1 MPNYL
6 KMPRKSQVFALL
18 ELGWIY
24 RRIEAET
31 KGKQGRPLRCVSRGL
46 RAILIRSTYARHKIR
61 HGIRH
66 TTARTGRCLRPSVAN
81 DRLRHMPIDSARVLK
96 ADGSQSLEVPA
107 ERGAVLRRAAEEFEQ
122 RVFLSTLND
131 IRNFCEAYG
140 IEEPRSKSRASGI
153 PRVFKFL
160 VTMDVA
166 DVERMLDD
174 RMFSG
179 PAQLGPIADAIRGKA
194 KEYRDA
200 AIDHS

>member
-1 MPNYL
+1 M
-6 KMPRKSQVFALL
+6 
-18 ELGWIY
+18 
-24 RRIEAET
+24 
-31 KGKQGRPLRCVSRGL
+31 
-46 RAILIRSTYARHKIR
+46 
-61 HGIRH
+61 
-66 TTARTGRCLRPSVAN
+66 
-81 DRLRHMPIDSARVLK
+81 
-96 ADGSQSLEVPA
+96 
-107 ERGAVLRRAAEEFEQ
+107 LRRAAEEFEQ

-174 RMFSG
+174 RMLSG
-179 PAQLGPIADAIRGKA
+179 PAQLGPVADAIRGKA
-194 KEYRDA
+194 KEYRDT

>member
-1 MPNYL
+1 MEAGGGG
-6 KMPRKSQVFALL
+6 RELL
-18 ELGWIY
+18 NSEAITEAIRPFNPLGEFGARHWH
-24 RRIEAET
+24 T
-31 KGKQGRPLRCVSRGL
+31 L
-46 RAILIRSTYARHKIR
+46 STYANHRIR
-61 HGIRH
+61 HRIRH
-66 TTARTGRCLRPSVAN
+66 SAALAGRRPCPPVAN
-81 DRLRHMPIDSARVLK
+81 DRLRHMRIDSARVSK

-122 RVFLSTLND
+122 RVFLSTLNN

-179 PAQLGPIADAIRGKA
+179 PSQFGPIADAIRGKA

>member
-1 MPNYL
+1 ML
-6 KMPRKSQVFALL
+6 F
-18 ELGWIY
+18 
-24 RRIEAET
+24 
-31 KGKQGRPLRCVSRGL
+31 SR
-46 RAILIRSTYARHKIR
+46 TYARHRIR

-66 TTARTGRCLRPSVAN
+66 TS
-81 DRLRHMPIDSARVLK
+81 IDSARVSK

-107 ERGAVLRRAAEEFEQ
+107 EQGAVLRRATEEFEQ
-122 RVFLSTLND
+122 RGFLSTLND

-194 KEYRDA
+194 KEYGV
-200 AIDHS
+200 

>member
-1 MPNYL
+1 
-6 KMPRKSQVFALL
+6 
-18 ELGWIY
+18 
-24 RRIEAET
+24 
-31 KGKQGRPLRCVSRGL
+31 
-46 RAILIRSTYARHKIR
+46 
-61 HGIRH
+61 
-66 TTARTGRCLRPSVAN
+66 
-81 DRLRHMPIDSARVLK
+81 MPIDSARVSK

-179 PAQLGPIADAIRGKA
+179 TAQFGPIADAIRGKA

>member
-1 MPNYL
+1 MATPAGAARVAGL
-6 KMPRKSQVFALL
+6 WATEGRASQQRVF
-18 ELGWIY
+18 
-24 RRIEAET
+24 
-31 KGKQGRPLRCVSRGL
+31 L
-46 RAILIRSTYARHKIR
+46 RAMLVRSTYARHRIR
-61 HGIRH
+61 HAIRH
-66 TTARTGRCLRPSVAN
+66 TAVLAGAPSPSCPKRPFTTHA
-81 DRLRHMPIDSARVLK
+81 DRLRPRLEGRRLPVAGSAGGAGGGAQARGRGVRTT
-96 ADGSQSLEVPA
+96 GVPVHP
-107 ERGAVLRRAAEEFEQ
+107 ERHSEFLRGVR
-122 RVFLSTLND
+122 
-131 IRNFCEAYG
+131 G

-179 PAQLGPIADAIRGKA
+179 PAQFGPVADAIRGKA

>member
-1 MPNYL
+1 
-6 KMPRKSQVFALL
+6 
-18 ELGWIY
+18 
-24 RRIEAET
+24 
-31 KGKQGRPLRCVSRGL
+31 
-46 RAILIRSTYARHKIR
+46 
-61 HGIRH
+61 
-66 TTARTGRCLRPSVAN
+66 
-81 DRLRHMPIDSARVLK
+81 MPIDSARASK

-107 ERGAVLRRAAEEFEQ
+107 EQGAVLRRAAEEFEQ

-179 PAQLGPIADAIRGKA
+179 PASSAPSQTPSEVRRRNIATRQLITAERLLP
-194 KEYRDA
+194 
-200 AIDHS
+200 